1 MMIIIK
7 TPDHKLL
14 ISPHYLQIKI
24 QIAQAAFQ
32 IRSLFQSHF
41 PLALNMIPSFRRTL
55 SLSSSASVLSHGH
68 PWSVSLAL
76 RSRRTHLDT

>member
-1 MMIIIK
+1 MMMIIIK

-41 PLALNMIPSFRRTL
+41 PLALNTIPSFRFCPFPWP
-55 SLSSSASVLSHGH
+55 SL
-68 PWSVSLAL
+68 VSFLG
-76 RSRRTHLDT
+76 S